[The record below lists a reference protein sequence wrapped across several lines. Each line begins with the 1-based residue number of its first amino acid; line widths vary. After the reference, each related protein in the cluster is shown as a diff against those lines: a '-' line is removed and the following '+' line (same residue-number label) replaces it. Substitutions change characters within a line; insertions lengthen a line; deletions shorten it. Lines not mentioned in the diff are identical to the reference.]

1 MKFITQ
7 IGLRLGIYTQIS
19 FYGFYGFDGFEYYC
33 NDDRFNPPTKTN
45 STTPLFLNYIKRK
58 I

>member
-7 IGLRLGIYTQIS
+7 IGHRLGIYTQIS
-19 FYGFYGFDGFEYYC
+19 FYSFDGFEYYC
-33 NDDRFNPPTKTN
+33 NDDRFNPPTKAN